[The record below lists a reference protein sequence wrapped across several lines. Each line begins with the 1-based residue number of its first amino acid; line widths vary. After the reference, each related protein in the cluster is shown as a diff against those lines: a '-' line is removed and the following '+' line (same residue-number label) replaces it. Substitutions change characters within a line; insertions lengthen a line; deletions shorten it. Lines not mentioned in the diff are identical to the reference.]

1 MAWAPLKYSAPFRQ
15 EPVPEMAGVAQGFAL
30 QQGGN
35 VEKTNSLLGVCS
47 KVIEGT
53 TDLVDFVDKNRKMA
67 RTMGIETIAIQLAG
81 IVDGG
86 RLGDIRNVL
95 AQSVRLGQPV
105 AVSPDVMHRLDRAQ
119 SLLKDASAEIGKE
132 IGTKSLGAVGDGDS
146 NLGQDG
152 GVGYFWVPFVALGVA
167 AIGIA
172 VYAHKKRAPA
182 PSRTPLPKTSSK
194 IGSRVFLGSRHRK
207 TPDNR

>member
-1 MAWAPLKYSAPFRQ
+1 LKYSAPLRQ
-15 EPVPEMAGVAQGFAL
+15 ESVPEMAGIAQGFAL

-35 VEKTNSLLGVCS
+35 VEKTNHLLGVCS

-67 RTMGIETIAIQLAG
+67 RTMGIETIAIELAG

-95 AQSVRLGQPV
+95 AQSVRVGQQV
-105 AVSPDVMHRLDRAQ
+105 AVSPDIMHRLDRAQ
-119 SLLKDASAEIGKE
+119 SLLRDASTEIGKE
-132 IGTKSLGAVGDGDS
+132 TGIKAGDVALGAEAV
-146 NLGQDG
+146 LGQDG
-152 GVGYFWVPFVALGVA
+152 GIGYFWVPFVALGVA

-172 VYAHKKRAPA
+172 VYAHKKRPPA
-182 PSRTPLPKTSSK
+182 PSRTPLSKTVPK